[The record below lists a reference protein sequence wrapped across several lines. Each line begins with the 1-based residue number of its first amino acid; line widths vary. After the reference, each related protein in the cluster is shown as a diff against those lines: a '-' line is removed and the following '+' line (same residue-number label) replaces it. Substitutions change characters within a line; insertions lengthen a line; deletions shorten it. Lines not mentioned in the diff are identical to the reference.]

1 MPNVPAW
8 IRSWPRARHPR
19 PHPGRGTHPLCADAT
34 SRNQPTCSRNGF
46 PASCAPAAQDR
57 LARSVK
63 PVRASV
69 TSDACHRVRA
79 PRSRHGHVNEA
90 GRKRST
96 PTFLPRARTGR
107 PSLTK
112 PPPVEWAVSHK
123 HLSGSRKMPPDS
135 AGASHTKPA
144 GAPGQYRPAG
154 HDERKR
160 SFSLRTHRASSGHV
174 LGYEPSES
182 RETPGSVARNCASS
196 AQGEPRFCSG
206 GIRKNLRSPPAF
218 PRGTALVAVTKACGR
233 RSQKLLIDGADP
245 VRGPHCPI
253 VGKDVGSVCAGRSS
267 LCPT

>member
-19 PHPGRGTHPLCADAT
+19 PHPGLGTHPLCADAT

-107 PSLTK
+107 PSLMK
-112 PPPVEWAVSHK
+112 PPPS
-123 HLSGSRKMPPDS
+123 SRRCLTNICLEAAKCPPIPR
-135 AGASHTKPA
+135 APVTQNLPP
-144 GAPGQYRPAG
+144 PGQYRPAG

-160 SFSLRTHRASSGHV
+160 SSRSEPIGPPPVTCWGTNRPRVAKRRDRWRETVRQAPRESHGFAPVASAKTSGHR
-174 LGYEPSES
+174 LLSRAEPPSWPW
-182 RETPGSVARNCASS
+182 RKRAAVAPRNC
-196 AQGEPRFCSG
+196 
-206 GIRKNLRSPPAF
+206 
-218 PRGTALVAVTKACGR
+218 
-233 RSQKLLIDGADP
+233 
-245 VRGPHCPI
+245 
-253 VGKDVGSVCAGRSS
+253 
-267 LCPT
+267 

>member
-112 PPPVEWAVSHK
+112 PPPS
-123 HLSGSRKMPPDS
+123 SGRCLTNICLEAAKCPPIPR
-135 AGASHTKPA
+135 APVAQNLPA
-144 GAPGQYRPAG
+144 RPANTVRPATTNASG
-154 HDERKR
+154 PLAPNPSGLLR
-160 SFSLRTHRASSGHV
+160 SRAGVRTVR
-174 LGYEPSES
+174 ES
-182 RETPGSVARNCASS
+182 RNAGIGGAKLCVKRPRRATVLLRWHPQKPPVTACFPARN
-196 AQGEPRFCSG
+196 R
-206 GIRKNLRSPPAF
+206 
-218 PRGTALVAVTKACGR
+218 PRGRDKSVRPSLPETADRRRRRRARTALPDCR
-233 RSQKLLIDGADP
+233 
-245 VRGPHCPI
+245 
-253 VGKDVGSVCAGRSS
+253 
-267 LCPT
+267 